1 MEKEFFDV
9 LEELIQQKKFR
20 ELKKIL
26 DEMNQVDVALFIEGL
41 ENTEAVIVFRMLS
54 KEIAAGVFSYLTKEM
69 QQTIVGAITDN
80 EIAFIIEE
88 LFVDDAVDFLEEMPA
103 GVVAR
108 VMECATPSTRKL
120 INQFLNYPENS
131 VGSIMTAEFVSLKK
145 TLTVKRAIEHIRK
158 TGLDKE
164 TIYTCYVTDSN
175 RVLEGVISIKR
186 LLLSADEEIIED
198 VMDTDIIFTT
208 PTEDREDAA
217 QLISKYDLLSVPVV
231 DHENRLVGIVT
242 VDDAVEVIE
251 REATEDFEIMAAMS
265 PSEKPYMKTGVF
277 TLAKNRIL
285 WLLVLMVSS
294 MITGSILTKFDA
306 VFTAVPLLV
315 TFIPMMTGTGGNAGS
330 QSSTMIIRGMALSEI
345 HLSDVLRVL
354 WKELRVSILVGV
366 VLALVNY
373 VRLLIMYPGEQM
385 IALTVALS
393 LLATIIIAKAIGSL
407 LPMFAKLIKADPAIM
422 AAPLISTIVD
432 ACSLVTY
439 FMIAESLLNI

>member
-186 LLLSADEEIIED
+186 LLLSADEEILEVYGYRYYLHNHHGRPGRCGPVDFKI
-198 VMDTDIIFTT
+198 
-208 PTEDREDAA
+208 R
-217 QLISKYDLLSVPVV
+217 LI
-231 DHENRLVGIVT
+231 
-242 VDDAVEVIE
+242 
-251 REATEDFEIMAAMS
+251 
-265 PSEKPYMKTGVF
+265 
-277 TLAKNRIL
+277 
-285 WLLVLMVSS
+285 
-294 MITGSILTKFDA
+294 
-306 VFTAVPLLV
+306 
-315 TFIPMMTGTGGNAGS
+315 
-330 QSSTMIIRGMALSEI
+330 
-345 HLSDVLRVL
+345 
-354 WKELRVSILVGV
+354 
-366 VLALVNY
+366 
-373 VRLLIMYPGEQM
+373 
-385 IALTVALS
+385 
-393 LLATIIIAKAIGSL
+393 IGSRCR
-407 LPMFAKLIKADPAIM
+407 P
-422 AAPLISTIVD
+422 
-432 ACSLVTY
+432 
-439 FMIAESLLNI
+439 